1 VVSGRPPGD
10 PDGYDRI
17 SSDFDDVERVT
28 TAVKRGLVALAVA
41 APLWLLLLWLFA
53 RLFGVSLG
61 GFVLASLISLGVAW
75 WWRSRNGGLFG
86 DATPRGGPAPPLGI
100 PRVAIVV
107 AVAILLGYAALVL
120 MLAGR

>member
-1 VVSGRPPGD
+1 MSARPPGD
-10 PDGYDRI
+10 PDGFERVSD
-17 SSDFDDVERVT
+17 DFDDIERVT

-61 GFVLASLISLGVAW
+61 AFVLASLISLGVAW
-75 WWRSRNGGLFG
+75 WWRARNGGLFG
-86 DATPRGGPAPPLGI
+86 DRPPRGRAADPLGI